1 MRARDLKHYTNNTN
15 SISASKVAHPGIQLR
30 YVMKQQGGIGG
41 AAMLNFEGDFTWPLQ
56 TKGMQDAKDA
66 LAGNG
71 SVNVA
76 DYINEW
82 ATDEA
87 IRA

>member
-1 MRARDLKHYTNNTN
+1 
-15 SISASKVAHPGIQLR
+15 
-30 YVMKQQGGIGG
+30 
-41 AAMLNFEGDFTWPLQ
+41 MLNFEGDFTWPLQ

-71 SVNVA
+71 SINVA